1 MFNIDY
7 IKVFEGTHQRI
18 RKNLKV
24 GQEYRFEEVLGP
36 AFFAHHINV
45 HAIVGK
51 NGSGKS
57 TLLEILFRLVN
68 NLSFVLMGDIPRD
81 AADSLCYVF
90 GLYAEMGW
98 HENGTHGVL
107 KCEDKKLT
115 FTCGDAVVESEV
127 METAGMRIFSAPF
140 DSNQIYA
147 EMRSVAYN
155 FFYTLVMN
163 YSMQSYVAQDYIGE
177 ECKSRT
183 SNRHQSWDVKDVWIN
198 ALFHKNDGYMCPI
211 NINPYRHEGTIDMN
225 KEMRLTRSRVAAL
238 LQYFKYRGQHL
249 IDRYQLHEVIYTY
262 NPFILKGYFNSDKIL
277 EKYNTLM
284 PVNDEEEKE
293 NREKYKDENG
303 EKLKWILALFQETLK
318 SEKDNVAK
326 VILREF
332 DINPKAY
339 NEESYRV
346 GMLYLICKVL
356 NIGLTYPKYILQTK
370 TKVEYDFIN
379 SLDVTSDGSV
389 LSVISE
395 LAKMVRDEESHV
407 TLKVRRTVL
416 YLLNYAKIRRST
428 EYGLEMYEEDFGLTG
443 HDYLNAFDDRPDIE
457 KMRQDVT
464 LLYSLKELELMTPPS
479 IYEQHVYLKKEN
491 KQGQVYGKPIEL
503 SLLSSG
509 ERQFVFSVS
518 SIIYHLTNLLS
529 VEDTLPKYHCFNLV
543 IDEVEICFHPEY
555 QRTFLKNL
563 LRLLDRLE
571 FNSGERYINIL
582 LTTHSPFLLSDIPES
597 HILYMTQDDVVPTG
611 KTFGANIYDLLN
623 QQFFMSNTI
632 GEFAAQKIN
641 EVARVYRLDN
651 DPEMRKR
658 LFGEGYERMVS
669 LYALIGDEYLKK
681 VVLQM
686 VTEMAQQYNMEIPL
700 AEEEICRQIQEHEDA
715 IRELKR
721 IRRHRHD

>member
-81 AADSLCYVF
+81 GADDLCYVF
-90 GLYAEMGW
+90 GLYAEMYW
-98 HENGTHGVL
+98 HEGEKHGVL

-115 FTCGDAVVESEV
+115 FTCGDAVVETEV

-147 EMRSVAYN
+147 EMRSVANN

-249 IDRYQLHEVIYTY
+249 IDYYQLHEVIYTY

-277 EKYNTLM
+277 ERYNTLM

-303 EKLKWILALFQETLK
+303 KKLKWILALFQETLK

-332 DINPKAY
+332 DINPEAY

-356 NIGLTYPKYILQTK
+356 NIGITYPKYILQTK
-370 TKVEYDFIN
+370 IKVEYDFIN
-379 SLDVTSDGSV
+379 SLDVTSDGSI

-407 TLKVRRTVL
+407 TLKVRRAVL
-416 YLLNYAKIRRST
+416 YLQNYAKIRRST
-428 EYGLEMYEEDFGLTG
+428 EYGLEMYEEDLGLTG

-457 KMRQDVT
+457 KIQQDVT
-464 LLYSLKELELMTPPS
+464 LLYSLKELEQLTPPS

-491 KQGQVYGKPIEL
+491 EQGQVYGKPIEL

-571 FNSGERYINIL
+571 FNGGERYINIL

-651 DPEMRKR
+651 DPEMRER
-658 LFGEGYERMVS
+658 LFREGYERMVS

-686 VTEMAQQYNMEIPL
+686 VTEMVQQYNMEIPL
-700 AEEEICRQIQEHEDA
+700 AEEEIDRQIQEHEDA